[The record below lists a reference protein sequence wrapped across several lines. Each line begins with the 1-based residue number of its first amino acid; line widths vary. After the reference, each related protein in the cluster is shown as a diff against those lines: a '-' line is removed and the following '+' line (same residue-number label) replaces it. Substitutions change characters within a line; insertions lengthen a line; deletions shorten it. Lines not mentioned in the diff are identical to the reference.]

1 MKGVLEK
8 ISDLEKQSHEFEQK
22 RSDLQDELLLTKRKI
37 NTDQKNFLASV
48 LL

>member
-8 ISDLEKQSHEFEQK
+8 ISDLEKQPHEFEQK
-22 RSDLQDELLLTKRKI
+22 RSDLQEELLLTKRKT
-37 NTDQKNFLASV
+37 NTDQKIFLASV

>member
-8 ISDLEKQSHEFEQK
+8 ISDLEKQADEFKQK
-22 RSDLQDELLLTKRKI
+22 HSDLQEELLLTKRKT
-37 NTDQKNFLASV
+37 NSDQKNFLASV